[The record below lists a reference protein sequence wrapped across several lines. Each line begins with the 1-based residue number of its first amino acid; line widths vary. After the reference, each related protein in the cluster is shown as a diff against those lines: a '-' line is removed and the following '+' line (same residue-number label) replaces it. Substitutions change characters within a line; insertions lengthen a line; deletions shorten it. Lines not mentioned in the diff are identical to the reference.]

1 MINSKMKGS
10 LVFKAAMSIFIPDVN
25 DWEHTTAE
33 QLLNEMPHIISS
45 ITYFIQKHQS
55 GGESFSKDNVRAAL
69 TQKVSDSRK
78 KIRKLKA
85 GLFLFN
91 LVFMKFLINLNFISC
106 TRYFSRN

>member
-1 MINSKMKGS
+1 MKGS

-33 QLLNEMPHIISS
+33 QLLNEMPDII
-45 ITYFIQKHQS
+45 I
-55 GGESFSKDNVRAAL
+55 KDNVRAAL

>member
-33 QLLNEMPHIISS
+33 QLLNEMPDI

-55 GGESFSKDNVRAAL
+55 GGEIFLKDNVRAAL